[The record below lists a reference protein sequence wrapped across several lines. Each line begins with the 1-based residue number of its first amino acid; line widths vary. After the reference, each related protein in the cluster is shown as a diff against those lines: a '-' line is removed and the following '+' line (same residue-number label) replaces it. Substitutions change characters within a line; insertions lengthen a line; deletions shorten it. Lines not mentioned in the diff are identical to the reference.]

1 MAGMAPYN
9 TNGPKNGADEGASSG
24 APSNQ
29 VFRPFTLQESLPF
42 SPQTSI
48 APFLPGKT
56 LLPIRYSLESFKFGL
71 ADSALTDIIPDPCVG
86 SGSPSLGISDLYS
99 TQEFD
104 KVNQEA
110 AFTANSPK
118 NLKQTVDH
126 VLHDLKPSMRTQ

>member
-9 TNGPKNGADEGASSG
+9 TNGPKNGADEGTSSG

-48 APFLPGKT
+48 APFLP
-56 LLPIRYSLESFKFGL
+56 
-71 ADSALTDIIPDPCVG
+71 DIIPDPCVG

-110 AFTANSPK
+110 SFTANSPK